1 MITRLRI
8 GEYDILN
15 VTALLASSDASASAI
30 GSVYNNKGSRNCR
43 VDILPTI
50 KDDLHYKKII
60 QKTK

>member
-1 MITRLRI
+1 MITRLRV

-15 VTALLASSDASASAI
+15 VTALLSSDASASAI

-43 VDILPTI
+43 VDILQTI